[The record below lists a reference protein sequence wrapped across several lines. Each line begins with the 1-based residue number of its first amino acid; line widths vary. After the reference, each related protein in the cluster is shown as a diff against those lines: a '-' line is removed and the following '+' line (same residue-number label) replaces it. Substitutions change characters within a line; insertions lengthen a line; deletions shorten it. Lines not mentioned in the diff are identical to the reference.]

1 MLTLTSF
8 VRGNKRLFRTED
20 KVLRTNFQLS
30 YASLQ
35 DFCAYGCQ
43 HRLMN

>member
-8 VRGNKRLFRTED
+8 VRGNQRLFRTEE
-20 KVLRTNFQLS
+20 KVLYTNHQLS

-35 DFCAYGCQ
+35 DICAYGCQ